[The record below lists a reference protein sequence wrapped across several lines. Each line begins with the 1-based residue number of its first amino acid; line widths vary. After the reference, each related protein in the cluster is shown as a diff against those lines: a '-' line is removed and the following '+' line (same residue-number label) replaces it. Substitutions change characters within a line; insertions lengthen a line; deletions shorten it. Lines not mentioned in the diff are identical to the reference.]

1 MKRFGMSV
9 VFGVV
14 FATAAGAQQQAK
26 VPAELIPPKGMCRI
40 LIDGVPNNQ
49 QPAPTDC
56 RTAVKNRPSNGR
68 VIFGDDYAK
77 KEDPKAPAKPNSY
90 GPPPTPPGGNP
101 PVQSRP
107 RVVKPPQ

>member
-9 VFGVV
+9 VIGVV
-14 FATAAGAQQQAK
+14 FATAAGAQQAK
-26 VPAELIPPKGMCRI
+26 VPAELVPPKGMCRI

-77 KEDPKAPAKPNSY
+77 KDEPKTPAKPTNY
-90 GPPPTPPGGNP
+90 GPPPPTPPGGAP

-107 RVVKPPQ
+107 RVKPPQ